1 MAHEILS
8 IKLCQLEERVGRLH
22 RRIHLSETANHAQ
35 LRREI
40 CRLEAECLTSEAA
53 LREKLQHSR
62 SPLVSVLNQGYSQM
76 EHLIQTSQSQMQALA
91 REDPDQ
97 EVQVEEKLLLAE
109 YALDFAH
116 QAADRALLVSL
127 EAIDA
132 QLQQM
137 ELADTPPQPPEG
149 SAT

>member
-8 IKLCQLEERVGRLH
+8 IKLCQLEERMERLH
-22 RRIHLSETANHAQ
+22 SRIHLSETADRTR

-40 CRLEAECLTSEAA
+40 EQLEAECLTSEAA

-62 SPLVSVLNQGYSQM
+62 SSLVSVLSQGYGQM
-76 EHLIQTSQSQMQALA
+76 EQIIQTSRDQMQALA
-91 REDPDQ
+91 RENPDPETQ
-97 EVQVEEKLLLAE
+97 MEEKLLLAE

-116 QAADRALLVSL
+116 QAADRALLFSM

-132 QLQQM
+132 QLQQ
-137 ELADTPPQPPEG
+137 QEG